1 MRDGENRG
9 REGEGRRKRK
19 EKQVG
24 VQKCMQEA
32 REIERNHARMLKY

>member
-9 REGEGRRKRK
+9 REGEGRRERK

-24 VQKCMQEA
+24 VQKRQEA
-32 REIERNHARMLKY
+32 REIEKNHAIMLKC

>member
-9 REGEGRRKRK
+9 REGEGRPKRK

-24 VQKCMQEA
+24 VQKMQEV
-32 REIERNHARMLKY
+32 REIEKNHAIMPKC

>member
-9 REGEGRRKRK
+9 PEGQGRRKRK

-24 VQKCMQEA
+24 VQKMQEA
-32 REIERNHARMLKY
+32 REIEKNHAIILKC